1 MTSPEALTSWIPTP
15 ATRRPDERSEGLLPA
30 GARDLEASSGREP
43 GPFSLR
49 QIVASAVSRAEIEA
63 IRRALVRA
71 RGNKSRAARLLRAN
85 YSTLHLKMKR
95 YRISAREF
103 RR

>member
-15 ATRRPDERSEGLLPA
+15 VTRPDELSEGLLPVA
-30 GARDLEASSGREP
+30 ARDLEASSGRKP

-49 QIVASAVSRAEIEA
+49 QIVASAVSRAETEA

-85 YSTLHLKMKR
+85 YSTLHVKMKR
-95 YRISAREF
+95 YGISAREF
-103 RR
+103 QR